1 METSQSR
8 PFVDVKFSSS
18 TTTTTKSLNFSSA
31 VESPV
36 KPMQRGL
43 FR

>member
-8 PFVDVKFSSS
+8 PFVDLKFSSS
-18 TTTTTKSLNFSSA
+18 TTTAKSLNFSSA
-31 VESPV
+31 AESPV